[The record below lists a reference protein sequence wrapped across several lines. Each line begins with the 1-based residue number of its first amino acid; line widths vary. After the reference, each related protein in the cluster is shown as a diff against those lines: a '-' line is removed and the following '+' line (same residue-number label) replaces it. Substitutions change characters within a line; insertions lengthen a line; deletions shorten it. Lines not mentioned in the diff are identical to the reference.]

1 MGKSVELES
10 NGKLQTLG
18 KFIAQQITESSCHR
32 ITFAQFMEWAL
43 YHPQWGYYAAAP
55 TKIGA
60 TGDFATSPHLGAD
73 FGELLAEQL
82 IQMGQE
88 FEPTQP
94 LTLVEMG
101 AGQGLLAK
109 DILTYWGDRAADLLA
124 RTEYWIVE
132 RSPAL
137 VQEQR
142 QQLHALM
149 QAGVSV
155 RWCTLEEL
163 PDRAIAGCVFSN
175 ELVDALPVHQVIRQG
190 DTLQEIYVT
199 LNPQAPPAAPEFVE
213 TVGDL
218 STPRLAE
225 YLAQLDIDLTSD
237 RYPEG
242 YRTEI
247 NLAAGDWLATVAQKL
262 DRGYVI
268 TIDYGYP
275 GDRYYH
281 PLRTEGTLQC
291 YYRHR
296 HHSNPYLYIGEQD
309 ITAHVNFTA
318 LEHYGAKA
326 GLQTVGFT
334 KQGLFLMALGLG
346 DRLVRLSQSDATDRA
361 TIQTVL
367 QRRDALQSL
376 INPMGFGG
384 FGVLIQQKG
393 MDGAVSLLGLQGEQ

>member
-1 MGKSVELES
+1 
-10 NGKLQTLG
+10 
-18 KFIAQQITESSCHR
+18 
-32 ITFAQFMEWAL
+32 MEWAL

-82 IQMGQE
+82 IQMSQG
-88 FEPTQP
+88 FDPVQP

-109 DILTYWGDRAADLLA
+109 DVLTYLGDRAPGLLA
-124 RTEYWIVE
+124 RSEYWIVE
-132 RSPAL
+132 RAAAL
-137 VQEQR
+137 IQEQQ
-142 QQLHALM
+142 QQLQGLM
-149 QAGVSV
+149 QAGVTV
-155 RWCTLEEL
+155 RWCGLEDL
-163 PDRAIAGCVFSN
+163 PSAIVGCVFSN
-175 ELVDALPVHQVIRQG
+175 ELVDAFPVHQVIRQG
-190 DTLQEIYVT
+190 AQLQEIYVT
-199 LNPQAPPAAPEFVE
+199 LAANATPESPEFVE
-213 TVGDL
+213 TVGAL
-218 STPRLAE
+218 STPRLAD
-225 YLAQLDIDLTSD
+225 YLAQLGVDLLSD

-242 YRTEI
+242 YRTEV
-247 NLAAGDWLATVAQKL
+247 NLAAVDWIATVAQQIE
-262 DRGYVI
+262 RGYII

-275 GDRYYH
+275 SDRYYH

-309 ITAHVNFTA
+309 ITSHVNFTA
-318 LEHYGAKA
+318 LAHYGTKA
-326 GLQTVGFT
+326 GLQTVGLT

-346 DRLVRLSQSDATDRA
+346 DRLVRLSQSNATDSA

-367 QRRDALQSL
+367 QRRDALQGL
-376 INPMGFGG
+376 INPMGLGN

-393 MDGAVSLLGLQGEQ
+393 MDPAFPLLGLQGER

>member
-1 MGKSVELES
+1 VQLDQNS
-10 NGKLQTLG
+10 NPRTLG

-82 IQMGQE
+82 IQMSQG
-88 FEPTQP
+88 FDPVQP

-109 DILTYWGDRAADLLA
+109 DVLTYLGDRAPGLLA
-124 RTEYWIVE
+124 RSEYWIVE
-132 RSPAL
+132 RAAAL
-137 VQEQR
+137 IQEQQ
-142 QQLHALM
+142 QQLQGVM
-149 QAGVSV
+149 QAGVTV
-155 RWCTLEEL
+155 RWCGLEDL
-163 PDRAIAGCVFSN
+163 PSAIVGCVFSN
-175 ELVDALPVHQVIRQG
+175 ELVDAFPVHQVIRQG
-190 DTLQEIYVT
+190 EQLQEIYVT
-199 LNPQAPPAAPEFVE
+199 LAANATSESPEFVE

-218 STPRLAE
+218 STPRLAD
-225 YLAQLDIDLTSD
+225 YLAQLGVDLLSD

-242 YRTEI
+242 YRTEV
-247 NLAAGDWLATVAQKL
+247 NLAAVDWIATVAQQIE
-262 DRGYVI
+262 RGYII

-275 GDRYYH
+275 SDRYYH

-309 ITAHVNFTA
+309 ITSHVNFTA
-318 LEHYGAKA
+318 LAHYGTKA
-326 GLQTVGFT
+326 GLQTVGLT

-346 DRLVRLSQSDATDRA
+346 DRLVQLSQSNATDSA

-367 QRRDALQSL
+367 QRRDALQGL
-376 INPMGFGG
+376 INPMGLGN

-393 MDGAVSLLGLQGEQ
+393 MDSAFSLLGLQGER